1 MGHRLWIKL
10 WVKEVIHGTTLK
22 ELEPDERAVWFEL
35 LCVAGDS
42 VISGKVC
49 ISEELGYT
57 DDQLCTLLKVDG
69 NLLNRAIKSLENVE
83 KIKRNGNNIIEIC
96 NFDKYQGSDEE
107 LIRLRK
113 ANAKHQETYRIKHQI
128 KGKRVTKNKSNK
140 NVNLT

>member
-1 MGHRLWIKL
+1 MMGRWQMGHRLWIKL
-10 WVKEVIHGTTLK
+10 WTREVIHGTTLK

-57 DDQLCTLLKVDG
+57 DEQLCILLKVEKD
-69 NLLNRAIKSLENVE
+69 LLKRAVNKLEFVE

-96 NFDKYQGSDEE
+96 KFNKYQGSDEE
-107 LIRLRK
+107 LDEKRK
-113 ANAKHQETYRIKHQI
+113 RDAEYKRKSREKRKRRNLKQE
-128 KGKRVTKNKSNK
+128 
-140 NVNLT
+140 